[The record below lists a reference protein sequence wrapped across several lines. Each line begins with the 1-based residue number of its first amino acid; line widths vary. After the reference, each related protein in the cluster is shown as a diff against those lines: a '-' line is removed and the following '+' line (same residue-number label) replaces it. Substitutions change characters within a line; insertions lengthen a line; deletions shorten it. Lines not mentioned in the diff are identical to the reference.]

1 MQRLQIADAPLI
13 VMALQDEIK
22 RNKDARYDH
31 RLHAL
36 LLVAKGNTCQEV
48 SDLLG
53 DSVRSVQTWVNRFE
67 EKGLQGVYDLD
78 RPGRPKV
85 LTDEDLA
92 VINTALRGTP
102 KEVDLDCQLWDG
114 KCLSRFIKVR
124 LGKDLGVRQAQRLMN
139 DLGFHYRK
147 PRPMMAGGNP
157 ELKDAFKKNHADDE
171 RP

>member
-13 VMALQDEIK
+13 VMALQDEIR

-48 SDLLG
+48 ADLLG

-85 LTDEDLA
+85 LTDDLA
-92 VINTALRGTP
+92 SIHDALRKAPEDSG
-102 KEVDLDCQLWDG
+102 LDCNLWDG
-114 KCLSRFIKVR
+114 KCLSRFIEVR
-124 LGKDLGVRQAQRLMN
+124 LGKELGVRQAQRLLN

-147 PRPMMAGGNP
+147 PRPMMAGGDP
-157 ELKDAFKKNHADDE
+157 EIKDQFKKKNHADDE
-171 RP
+171 

>member
-1 MQRLQIADAPLI
+1 MQRLQIADAPSI
-13 VMALQDEIK
+13 VMALQDEIR

-85 LTDEDLA
+85 LTDDDLA
-92 VINTALRGTP
+92 SINDALRKAP
-102 KEVDLDCQLWDG
+102 KDSGLDCNLWDD
-114 KCLSRFIKVR
+114 KCLSRFIEVR
-124 LGKDLGVRQAQRLMN
+124 LGKELGVRQAQRLLN

-147 PRPMMAGGNP
+147 PRPMMAGGDP
-157 ELKDAFKKNHADDE
+157 EMKGAFKKNQADDE
-171 RP
+171 

>member
-1 MQRLQIADAPLI
+1 MQRLQIAEAPLI
-13 VMALQDEIK
+13 IMALQDEIK

-48 SDLLG
+48 ADLLG

-85 LTDEDLA
+85 LADDDLA
-92 VINTALRGTP
+92 VIRGALRGTP
-102 KEVDLDCQLWDG
+102 KEAGLDCQLWDG
-114 KCLSRFIKVR
+114 KCLSRFIKIR
-124 LGKDLGVRQAQRLMN
+124 LGKDLGVRQSQRLMN
-139 DLGFHYRK
+139 GLGFRYRK
-147 PRPMMAGGNP
+147 PRLMMASGDS
-157 ELKDAFKKNHADDE
+157 ELKAAFEKNHADDE
-171 RP
+171 SH